1 MPHNQQRRVLT
12 LPDAL
17 RRKAL
22 AAGDV
27 GHRWIADLD
36 AILAEVAAAWELEI
50 GGEFARSSQSLVL
63 RVRLADGTRAVLK
76 VGLPGIADLGR
87 EAHVCSLA
95 DGHVLPRVLAH
106 HLEHN
111 ALLLEALGRPIGDLG
126 WPMDVRFRAICRTV
140 QALWRTPTTGAGLG
154 RGSRKAHWLREF
166 IEEKWRSL
174 QAPCEVATRDR
185 ALEFAAERAD
195 AHRDDASVFVHGDAH
210 GRNTLTLL
218 DGSEAPGAEC
228 RMIDP
233 QGLHAEPAC
242 DLAVPM
248 RGQSRA
254 LRADPVGLGR
264 ERCAWLAECTG
275 VDERAIWQWGF
286 VARVSTGLLLQQI
299 GRTHEAALVLGIA
312 DAWARVPPP

>member
-1 MPHNQQRRVLT
+1 MRNNQQRWVLT

-27 GHRWIADLD
+27 GRRWIADLD
-36 AILAEVAAAWELEI
+36 AILIEVAAAWELEI

-63 RVRLADGTRAVLK
+63 RVHLADGTRAVLK

-106 HLEHN
+106 HTEHN

-140 QALWRTPTTGAGLG
+140 QALWRTPTTGAGLWRG
-154 RGSRKAHWLREF
+154 RSRAHWLREF

-174 QAPCEVATRDR
+174 PASCEVATRDR
-185 ALEFAAERAD
+185 ALEYAAERAD

-228 RMIDP
+228 KLIDP
-233 QGLHAEPAC
+233 QGLYAEPAC

-254 LRADPVGLGR
+254 LRADPVRLGR
-264 ERCAWLAECTG
+264 ERCAWLAERTG
-275 VDERAIWQWGF
+275 VNERAIWQWGF
-286 VARVSTGLLLQQI
+286 VERVSTGLLLQQV
-299 GRTHEAALVLGIA
+299 GGTHEAALVLGIA
-312 DAWARVPPP
+312 DEWARVPPP